1 MFVEVVQGMAT
12 DPLKIHQLLDR
23 WVIDVAPQAPGWHDT
38 TAGVA
43 ADGRFIAMIRFD
55 STVAPIPGHDQWRAE
70 TMDLLNGDTSHAV
83 YDRVVV
89 LKEGAVGTV
98 GFVQFVLGRVHDLA
112 AAETYLKDFDEI
124 IAPRR
129 PDSTG
134 RLMASRDDGQFIGAF
149 AFGSELAARSG
160 EAQEVSP
167 RIAEMKRRGAAL
179 GDGRA
184 EYIDLTDPW
193 VYLPVHAPQAARER
207 PVDPLN
213 VRLLSS
219 LENATVLDAVI
230 RAVEPVAG
238 RLVARE
244 PVRRIL
250 HGDSTGVPVHLIV
263 RDLPSGAWFMAQ
275 FLDLFSDPGST
286 RAARRLVGF
295 GVLTAVPTAVTGWA
309 EWALADRN
317 IRRVGIMHAAVQ
329 GGAVLIFLGSW
340 VARVHDRRALGVH
353 LARMGGIGL
362 AVGGFLGGHMAG
374 GRRVGTTAPTPSIDP
389 PGLGNR
395 S

>member
-149 AFGSELAARSG
+149 AFEEGKYVPS
-160 EAQEVSP
+160 QEDLRRQGQDPV
-167 RIAEMKRRGAAL
+167 RGAGAGHAHPVFQRRRHRL
-179 GDGRA
+179 QRA
-184 EYIDLTDPW
+184 EEGDP
-193 VYLPVHAPQAARER
+193 
-207 PVDPLN
+207 
-213 VRLLSS
+213 
-219 LENATVLDAVI
+219 
-230 RAVEPVAG
+230 
-238 RLVARE
+238 
-244 PVRRIL
+244 
-250 HGDSTGVPVHLIV
+250 
-263 RDLPSGAWFMAQ
+263 
-275 FLDLFSDPGST
+275 
-286 RAARRLVGF
+286 
-295 GVLTAVPTAVTGWA
+295 
-309 EWALADRN
+309 
-317 IRRVGIMHAAVQ
+317 
-329 GGAVLIFLGSW
+329 
-340 VARVHDRRALGVH
+340 
-353 LARMGGIGL
+353 
-362 AVGGFLGGHMAG
+362 
-374 GRRVGTTAPTPSIDP
+374 
-389 PGLGNR
+389 
-395 S
+395 

>member
-1 MFVEVVQGMAT
+1 
-12 DPLKIHQLLDR
+12 
-23 WVIDVAPQAPGWHDT
+23 
-38 TAGVA
+38 
-43 ADGRFIAMIRFD
+43 
-55 STVAPIPGHDQWRAE
+55 
-70 TMDLLNGDTSHAV
+70 
-83 YDRVVV
+83 
-89 LKEGAVGTV
+89 
-98 GFVQFVLGRVHDLA
+98 
-112 AAETYLKDFDEI
+112 
-124 IAPRR
+124 
-129 PDSTG
+129 
-134 RLMASRDDGQFIGAF
+134 
-149 AFGSELAARSG
+149 
-160 EAQEVSP
+160 
-167 RIAEMKRRGAAL
+167 
-179 GDGRA
+179 
-184 EYIDLTDPW
+184 
-193 VYLPVHAPQAARER
+193 
-207 PVDPLN
+207 
-213 VRLLSS
+213 
-219 LENATVLDAVI
+219 
-230 RAVEPVAG
+230 
-238 RLVARE
+238 
-244 PVRRIL
+244 
-250 HGDSTGVPVHLIV
+250 
-263 RDLPSGAWFMAQ
+263 MAQ